1 MELKILMREDDD
13 MAVNSDKSI
22 TSLMSRV
29 KLNAVCLLLSYRNQR
44 SCNEKHP
51 SDFDALHYNTGA

>member
-13 MAVNSDKSI
+13 IAVNSDKSV

-29 KLNAVCLLLSYRNQR
+29 KLNAVCLLLS
-44 SCNEKHP
+44 
-51 SDFDALHYNTGA
+51 F